1 MSPLSWARSD
11 CLAKSAMPKRPLKAV
26 SSRPSEVFEIQ
37 AVAAAGQA
45 GVQLELAEGVGIGH
59 GRQGHTD
66 AGEELAQVHRRDRQA
81 AAELGVLVQLAG
93 LQFAEGAQLV
103 DAQLQAVP
111 LGDLRRLVE
120 QQLALGGEGGGLA
133 LQRLARGF
141 AGEPGVFQLVAPER
155 GVEAQVAGQL
165 GLDPYHRLVGAE
177 VGVELQ
183 RNAAAFANGAGAQLD
198 ALDVVLLAAG
208 FVGVGDAGVVDVEAV
223 DVELDRGARA
233 VVLRRLLRC
242 LRLGA
247 LAVRCRR
254 GGGRSG
260 RGLGLGRLAD
270 VFPVALALL
279 VADQVQAQAFDADRA
294 HLYVLAQQRQDPHRQ
309 AEHLQVGERL
319 GRRGGAGDAGVVQ
332 LQAQPGEQ
340 APADVALQVQLQVGL
355 VAGDLADF
363 VLVVIGI
370 EQVGQGEAQG
380 HDEQ

>member
-1 MSPLSWARSD
+1 MSSLIGVRGLSFCGACSGACAWA
-11 CLAKSAMPKRPLKAV
+11 P
-26 SSRPSEVFEIQ
+26 
-37 AVAAAGQA
+37 
-45 GVQLELAEGVGIGH
+45 
-59 GRQGHTD
+59 
-66 AGEELAQVHRRDRQA
+66 
-81 AAELGVLVQLAG
+81 
-93 LQFAEGAQLV
+93 
-103 DAQLQAVP
+103 
-111 LGDLRRLVE
+111 
-120 QQLALGGEGGGLA
+120 
-133 LQRLARGF
+133 
-141 AGEPGVFQLVAPER
+141 
-155 GVEAQVAGQL
+155 
-165 GLDPYHRLVGAE
+165 
-177 VGVELQ
+177 
-183 RNAAAFANGAGAQLD
+183 
-198 ALDVVLLAAG
+198 
-208 FVGVGDAGVVDVEAV
+208 
-223 DVELDRGARA
+223 
-233 VVLRRLLRC
+233 
-242 LRLGA
+242 

-294 HLYVLAQQRQDPHRQ
+294 HLHVLAQQRRDPHRQ